1 MKLHLL
7 SRMVLKTKRELVLEK
22 ESTMRISTKRK
33 GVCGTHERER
43 ESIYREIMMIAGDIL
58 YDEKIQEEA

>member
-33 GVCGTHERER
+33 GVCGTHERRRERGSRERVER
-43 ESIYREIMMIAGDIL
+43 E
-58 YDEKIQEEA
+58 